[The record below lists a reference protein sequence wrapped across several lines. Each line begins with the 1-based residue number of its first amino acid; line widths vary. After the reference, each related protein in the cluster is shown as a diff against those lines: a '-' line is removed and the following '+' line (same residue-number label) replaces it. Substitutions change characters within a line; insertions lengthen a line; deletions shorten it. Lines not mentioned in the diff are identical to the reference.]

1 MSYDRSHV
9 RDYAIIQGITLLEN
23 MIKRLEKDRVDL
35 ETVFGDWQRDSTLG
49 FESQVRVIW
58 GTSADDKACEY
69 LVDCLTELN
78 SHKMCEFP
86 LREYL
91 ITLTDNCIDAVFRA
105 IKAHSH
111 IWNKAQLHTVL
122 NALGSGHV
130 IAGRSLPYYGAPEDE
145 DEDEKEKKKSF
156 VIGK

>member
-1 MSYDRSHV
+1 
-9 RDYAIIQGITLLEN
+9 
-23 MIKRLEKDRVDL
+23 MIKRLDKDRIDL
-35 ETVFGDWQRDSTLG
+35 ETVFGDWQKNSTLG

-69 LVDCLTELN
+69 LVDCLSELN

-86 LREYL
+86 YREYL
-91 ITLTDNCIDAVFRA
+91 IFLTDNCIDAVFRA

-130 IAGRSLPYYGAPEDE
+130 VAGRSLPYYGEPETE
-145 DEDEKEKKKSF
+145 EKEKKTQKRHI
-156 VIGK
+156 IGK